1 MDIQVRVNDDL
12 VSHLGEEAI
21 LKKMQKWLEWEE
33 LRMLALHINKG
44 IEEAGLKA
52 DDLFQTARS
61 EGWKEYKKNNLPFL
75 PNS

>member
-1 MDIQVRVNDDL
+1 MDIQVRVNDEL
-12 VSHLGEEAI
+12 VSYLGEEAI
-21 LKKMQKWLEWEE
+21 LKKMQRWLEWEE

-52 DDLFQTARS
+52 DELFQTARS